1 MFRAIEFSSL
11 YTTVPQRAQ
20 GCPRVQMIEISASSF
35 DNEVAGS
42 DKPVVLEFWVRS
54 CRQCQKFKPVYEK
67 LSEVFGDKMKF
78 LKMNMLK
85 SIENLRMAE
94 SFGVEATPT
103 TKLFCGDRVV
113 GEIVGYR
120 TLEEAV
126 REIEEILDREDYC
139 GGPQESEPRES
150 F

>member
-1 MFRAIEFSSL
+1 MQI
-11 YTTVPQRAQ
+11 
-20 GCPRVQMIEISASSF
+20 IEISAGSF
-35 DNEVAGS
+35 DDEVAGS

-54 CRQCQKFKPVYEK
+54 CGQCQKFKPVYEK
-67 LSEVFGDKMKF
+67 LPEVFGDKVKF
-78 LKMNMLK
+78 LRMNMLK

-94 SFGVEATPT
+94 GLGVEATPT

-126 REIEEILDREDYC
+126 REIEEILEREDYC
-139 GGPQESEPRES
+139 RSSQALETRES